1 MLCTLAGPLLAC
13 SFARSSVQLNFAWFL
28 GTQSPN
34 PPLGPTLS
42 SPAPS
47 GIFSVLCVQ
56 ERASHMQPSFSRLT
70 PSRTACGV
78 CLTAE
83 KILLSAALGK
93 ERSEA
98 EAQIVFAAGGAVARG
113 GRNHC
118 TQRGKRAARSFREV
132 VVFLRWDLV

>member
-1 MLCTLAGPLLAC
+1 MQ
-13 SFARSSVQLNFAWFL
+13 SNF
-28 GTQSPN
+28 
-34 PPLGPTLS
+34 
-42 SPAPS
+42 
-47 GIFSVLCVQ
+47 V
-56 ERASHMQPSFSRLT
+56 RLT

-98 EAQIVFAAGGAVARG
+98 EAQIVFAAGGAIARG

-118 TQRGKRAARSFREV
+118 TQRGKLAARSFKEI